1 VAVLCVPVLIVLV
14 WLIKNLVFL
23 LYASTTNFFF
33 NLMLPVAACVLAVGV
48 AVLANPMH
56 ALLSL
61 VGVFLSTV
69 LFYVQAGIVF
79 IGLAFLI
86 VYVGAVAILFL
97 FVIMLLNVKS
107 LTSKARVITHRTQ
120 TIALF
125 FGALLGY
132 RLFTGVASSLGRAT
146 FKSTAQRSHVGGVSS
161 GIDDVI
167 YYQTMFRGPDV
178 NAIAPLYTEHALLF
192 GVTTANLLLALI
204 GAIVLATSTTEQT
217 VKLVPVTERTGSASS
232 SAAVLAFCLLSQ
244 EHLNDPFIVHTM
256 SFSTLL
262 TFSSIVITVL
272 ALTKHFN
279 SFKKPKVIA
288 SSSDG
293 KEAAQFKAGFE
304 QSGRFRRNTPFVTSA
319 AVWSAGS
326 ARQATTGRFVIAFL
340 AVLGTAPLLVYVVWA
355 ADLLMVHAEVLCSLV
370 GAGCLSGPSPTS
382 Q

>member
-1 VAVLCVPVLIVLV
+1 
-14 WLIKNLVFL
+14 
-23 LYASTTNFFF
+23 
-33 NLMLPVAACVLAVGV
+33 MLPVAACALAVGV

-69 LFYVQAGIVF
+69 LFYVHAGIVF

-120 TIALF
+120 KIALF

-132 RLFTGVASSLGRAT
+132 RLFTDVASSLGRTT

-161 GIDDVI
+161 GIDDVV

-178 NAIAPLYTEHALLF
+178 NAIASLYTEHALLF

-217 VKLVPVTERTGSASS
+217 VKLVPVTGRAVSTPS
-232 SAAVLAFCLLSQ
+232 SAAVSALCLLSL
-244 EHLNDPFIVHTM
+244 EHLGAPLVVHAVPFVA
-256 SFSTLL
+256 
-262 TFSSIVITVL
+262 VL
-272 ALTKHFN
+272 IFINILAAVSALTTHSN
-279 SFKKPKVIA
+279 SLKKPKLTTNTNYRKDTV
-288 SSSDG
+288 
-293 KEAAQFKAGFE
+293 QFKRGLE
-304 QSGRFRRNTPFVTSA
+304 KPRRFCPNTSLRTST
-319 AVWSAGS
+319 AVWSLGY
-326 ARQATTGRFVIAFL
+326 ARQADVGRSVHLFL
-340 AVLGTAPLLVYVVWA
+340 VVLGAASLLRYIEQMSPAFVEILLETARHAPDWIRNTDPADRRGPVYLLC
-355 ADLLMVHAEVLCSLV
+355 LCAEVLRALV
-370 GAGCLSGPSPTS
+370 GADG
-382 Q
+382 

>member
-1 VAVLCVPVLIVLV
+1 MAVLCVPVLIVLV

-132 RLFTGVASSLGRAT
+132 RLFTGVASSLGRVT

-161 GIDDVI
+161 GIDDVV

-232 SAAVLAFCLLSQ
+232 SAAVLALCLLSQ
-244 EHLNDPFIVHTM
+244 EHLNDPFTVHTM
-256 SFSTLL
+256 SFNALL
-262 TFSSIVITVL
+262 VFSSTVIAVL

-279 SFKKPKVIA
+279 SFKNLKQWQALVVERKPRNSKWVLSSPGVFAVTPPSLHRQLSGPRALRDRLLQGA
-288 SSSDG
+288 S
-293 KEAAQFKAGFE
+293 F
-304 QSGRFRRNTPFVTSA
+304 
-319 AVWSAGS
+319 
-326 ARQATTGRFVIAFL
+326 IAFL
-340 AVLGTAPLLVYVVWA
+340 AVLGAAPLLAVR
-355 ADLLMVHAEVLCSLV
+355 SV
-370 GAGCLSGPSPTS
+370 GCRSFDGTR
-382 Q
+382 